1 MVAHGPRG
9 AICCPRVTVPGRC
22 APEKTGLAGGGCHR
36 IGCQLGAGHGAG
48 APPAAC
54 DSPRSNARTSDSR
67 NLRCPPGVRMLL
79 IRPEAAHRVTVF
91 GSTRKSA
98 ATSPGVRRRSL
109 LPSTDLPL
117 PSPFRSMS
125 SVSRKHPFTS
135 LFSPKM
141 SRWCP
146 LSASVS
152 AERAGSR
159 AQQRRL
165 AHRYRRL
172 YTGSG
177 GMCRPVPHVSR
188 NVQYTIT
195 ECGRRY

>member
-1 MVAHGPRG
+1 VS
-9 AICCPRVTVPGRC
+9 
-22 APEKTGLAGGGCHR
+22 AGENGSRWRGCHR
-36 IGCQLGAGHGAG
+36 VGYQLCAGHGVG
-48 APPAAC
+48 VPPAGC

-79 IRPEAAHRVTVF
+79 IRPDAAHRVTVF

-109 LPSTDLPL
+109 LPSTDLPSL
-117 PSPFRSMS
+117 SPFRSMS

-146 LSASVS
+146 LSASGR
-152 AERAGSR
+152 RAGPVRGRSGAALLADLAGCTREVAGCAR
-159 AQQRRL
+159 A
-165 AHRYRRL
+165 
-172 YTGSG
+172 
-177 GMCRPVPHVSR
+177 VPQLSR
-188 NVQYTIT
+188 NVQRTIT
-195 ECGRRY
+195 ECARRYLVPG